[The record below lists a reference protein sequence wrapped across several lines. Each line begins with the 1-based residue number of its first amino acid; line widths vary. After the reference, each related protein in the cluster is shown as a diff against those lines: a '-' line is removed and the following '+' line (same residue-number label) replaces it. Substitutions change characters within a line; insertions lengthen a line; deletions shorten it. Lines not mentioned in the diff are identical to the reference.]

1 MEPPSDQ
8 LQKRLTDLGLC
19 QPADLRRCRKQVK
32 RLARDLPAF
41 DSVWIDALLY
51 NRKLTTYQAKQL
63 ESAHPQ
69 RLQVQSYLLIEP
81 LGSGHHAQTFLARKQ
96 NGKEVVVLKQIDI
109 PQETT
114 ETTQQKLLHLTEQF
128 SGLTTPFIISPKEV
142 FEDLGQLVTICE
154 QAKGVNLYELLIRRG
169 RFPAE
174 VVLSL
179 CRQIAEGLSHLENR
193 QLIHGDLQL
202 KNIRL
207 SSSGQTVL
215 VDAGIKQ
222 SLTPELIIRAD
233 SSPSE
238 YDGIAPELI
247 GTGDF
252 PTAASDMYALGCL
265 LWQLLAGRPPF
276 PTGDPL
282 SKLALHQT
290 KRISNVSQWAPET
303 SEELIH
309 LISVLTSPSSSERP
323 ASWRDVVGKIGTAR
337 HRDKKALAQFVSRF
351 STEINETPTPFYQGI
366 SSKPKR
372 SFMQSRWGLMVLLLF
387 VSTGAVLTLMD
398 KGARAKTLSVFS
410 RSFSTELFSQKT
422 TTSNKTIQGKQSS
435 QQTVEKNHGVVAE
448 HSKLLQLPKPD
459 AAGVIQLTETGPYA
473 AADISTVGLL
483 HIRGAEGK
491 QPRIFVENK
500 ACKIWAEQL
509 ILENVHFV
517 YTGEGNK
524 TQQQKPLAALL
535 LVQSQDIA
543 LFGCSFRSEQSF
555 SQNKHLLQPLSVA
568 WRPIEAN
575 DNGSRRIIVE
585 RTIFANGS
593 ALFLQSS
600 PQSFSAK
607 NCLKTGKG
615 SFLVLGHPPQKG
627 KVVQYRLN
635 RVTLRDATALLETG
649 FTSQHDQIGQ
659 TVVEMNQSVFQ
670 LNKKE
675 GTLFLFSSREFP
687 KQWIK
692 KYEVTGEGTLAGNNL
707 SIAKWY
713 ETTTKKK
720 RELDSQNM
728 SLEGLVGGDF
738 QFTGDNINQPA
749 DCVVKKWQAPLRS
762 AQPPG
767 INAKHLP
774 K

>member
-1 MEPPSDQ
+1 
-8 LQKRLTDLGLC
+8 GLC

-32 RLARDLPAF
+32 RLVRDLPAF

-81 LGSGHHAQTFLARKQ
+81 LGNGYHAQTFLARKQ
-96 NGKEVVVLKQIDI
+96 NGKEVIVLKQIDI
-109 PQETT
+109 PQGTT
-114 ETTQQKLLHLTEQF
+114 ETTQEKLLQLTEQF
-128 SGLTTPFIISPKEV
+128 SRLVTPFVISPKEV

-154 QAKGVNLYELLIRRG
+154 QAKGVNLHELLIRRG

-222 SLTPELIIRAD
+222 ALNPELIIRAD
-233 SSPSE
+233 SAPSE

-247 GTGDF
+247 GTGNL
-252 PTAASDMYALGCL
+252 PTAASDRYALGCL

-276 PTGDPL
+276 STGDPL

-303 SEELIH
+303 PEELTN
-309 LISVLTSPSSSERP
+309 LIAVLTSPSSSERP
-323 ASWRDVVGKIGTAR
+323 VSWRDVVEKIGTAR
-337 HRDKKALAQFVSRF
+337 HRDKKTLAQFVSRF
-351 STEINETPTPFYQGI
+351 STEVNETPTLFYQGA

-372 SFMQSRWGLMVLLLF
+372 SFMQSRWGVMVLLFF

-398 KGARAKTLSVFS
+398 KGARAKTLSIFP
-410 RSFSTELFSQKT
+410 RSFSTDIFSSKPA
-422 TTSNKTIQGKQSS
+422 SDNKEIQEKKSL
-435 QQTVEKNHGVVAE
+435 QQTVEKDSSVVAK
-448 HSKLLQLPKPD
+448 HSKLLRLPEPD

-473 AADISTVGLL
+473 AADISTVGPL
-483 HIRGAEGK
+483 HIRGVKGK
-491 QPRIFVENK
+491 QPRILVENK
-500 ACKIWAEQL
+500 SCKIWAEQL

-517 YTGEGNK
+517 YAGEGNK
-524 TQQQKPLAALL
+524 KKQQKPLAALL

-543 LFGCSFRSEQSF
+543 LFGCSFRSQ
-555 SQNKHLLQPLSVA
+555 QNLSHNKRLLQPLSVA
-568 WRPIEAN
+568 WRPIEPN
-575 DNGSRRIIVE
+575 DNGSRRVIVE

-600 PQSFSAK
+600 PQSFFAK
-607 NCLKTGKG
+607 NCLKTGRG
-615 SFLVLGHPPQKG
+615 SFLVLGHPPKKG

-649 FTSQHDQIGQ
+649 FTSQDHQMGQ

-687 KQWIK
+687 KQWVG

-728 SLEGLVGGDF
+728 PLEGLVGGVF
-738 QFTGDNINQPA
+738 QFAGDDINQPD

-774 K
+774 Q